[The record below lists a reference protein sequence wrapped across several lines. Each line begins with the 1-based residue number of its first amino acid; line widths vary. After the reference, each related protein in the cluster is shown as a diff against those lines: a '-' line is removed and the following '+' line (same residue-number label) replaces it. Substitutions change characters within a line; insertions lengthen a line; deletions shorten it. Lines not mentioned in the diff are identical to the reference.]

1 MAPSLTVSTLA
12 AIIATANAA
21 ESFNCCGGGSACG
34 FVHCPAVGAGMAGC
48 VRPWAMPA
56 GMTMETCQAPQ
67 AVVDY
72 APGGPGWSTG
82 GLEVM
87 PPGLVVDPMPDT
99 SGVGA
104 PEGCLNYNDGC
115 NTCSRTDTTSP
126 MSCTEMMC
134 FMQGTPVCNTFAAGY
149 GGSKATDSTVG
160 GVCAL
165 GFCEDPSQCPQCN
178 AGMTCV
184 AQAGMMC
191 AGTYF
196 GTCAFNS
203 DGH

>member
-1 MAPSLTVSTLA
+1 
-12 AIIATANAA
+12 
-21 ESFNCCGGGSACG
+21 
-34 FVHCPAVGAGMAGC
+34 MAGC

-67 AVVDY
+67 IA
-72 APGGPGWSTG
+72 
-82 GLEVM
+82 
-87 PPGLVVDPMPDT
+87 VDPPIIAVDPGFGIDSGFGIPPTIITEPMLDT

-191 AGTYF
+191 AGTCF